1 MSNEW
6 NFMDPASR
14 TVLLTTVRGEAEAF
28 YAEAERADWEA
39 PTACAAW
46 QVRDVVGHMIDVTE
60 GYFAGFDHA
69 RAGADAPDAAGLR
82 VMADRLD
89 DHARSFRSHPRDD
102 VLKRGRHAFDR
113 MMGIAEGLTD
123 EEWSS
128 LLVTHP
134 YMGPVPAGFYPEFQ
148 LIDYTVHTWD
158 MREGAGRQAS
168 LSGDAADLLVP
179 VTHIVWQSTADTS
192 AVTEPFAVGIRIAGG
207 HNGGD
212 YRFDV
217 TPDGVSWAPG
227 PVDDLPA
234 VLEFDPASYVL
245 TVMGRIRGGTL
256 RGDAAVA
263 DRFRGL
269 FFAI

>member
-1 MSNEW
+1 MSSEW

-14 TVLLTTVRGEAEAF
+14 GTLLGTVRTEAAAF
-28 YAEAERADWEA
+28 FDEAERAGWEGR
-39 PTACAAW
+39 TACEAW

-60 GYFAGFDHA
+60 SYFVGFDHA
-69 RAGADAPDAAGLR
+69 RAGADAPAAAGLR

-89 DHARSFRSHPRDD
+89 DHARTFRSHAKDD
-102 VLKRGRHAFDR
+102 VLKRGHDAFDR
-113 MMGIAEGLTD
+113 MMGIADGLTD

-148 LIDYTVHTWD
+148 LIDYAVHTWD
-158 MREGAGRQAS
+158 IREGAGAPAS

-179 VTHIVWQSTADTS
+179 VAHIVWQSTADTS
-192 AVTEPFAVGIRIAGG
+192 GVTEPFAVGVRIAGG

-217 TPDGVSWAPG
+217 GPDGVAWAPG
-227 PVDDLPA
+227 AVDDLPA
-234 VLEFDPASYVL
+234 VLEFDPGSYVL

-256 RGDAAVA
+256 RGDTAVA

-269 FFAI
+269 FFSI